1 MSLWNSPGGGRTAQ
15 NYGSTQ
21 RGFGGMESPSRA
33 SIDTSQRYHQLCDN
47 ISSSIF
53 AINNDSATL
62 DRAARQLGT
71 QADTDAFREKLHMTQ
86 QNANLTI
93 KSTTTA
99 LQDLATLV
107 AQGDKQQKLQSSR
120 LRNEFQEVVKRYSN
134 LQKTVATRQKYTM
147 YARPSAQARP
157 SGGGGSQS
165 GGWFDGQQPRSE
177 ETTALLDDAG
187 SPQSP
192 TQQQQQQ
199 YLRQDVDYEQAMLVE
214 REQRIRRIEADMLD
228 CNQIFK
234 DLANIVHE
242 QGDVIEEVPT
252 KDLLSARSRGCGGRR
267 SGPGHLLLHQVVPP
281 APTMA
286 SLHCCLHCARTC
298 RFSNVTGGN
307 RSETYA
313 MDAFSVK
320 IARSMFHVCICL
332 RKTDRKPLSCAPY
345 MRLKSSRAS
354 RVLLTR
360 G

>member
-21 RGFGGMESPSRA
+21 QGFGSMESPSRA

-99 LQDLATLV
+99 LQDLGTLV

-147 YARPSAQARP
+147 YARPSATAKP
-157 SGGGGSQS
+157 SGDRGSQTS
-165 GGWFDGQQPRSE
+165 GWFEQSRPE
-177 ETTALLDDAG
+177 ETTALLDDPG

-192 TQQQQQQ
+192 TLQQQQQQ
-199 YLRQDVDYEQAMLVE
+199 HLRQDMDYEQAMLVE

-242 QGDVIEEVPT
+242 QGDVIDTIEGNIENTQQNTSQAV
-252 KDLLSARSRGCGGRR
+252 DQLRSAANYQRKYR
-267 SGPGHLLLHQVVPP
+267 QK
-281 APTMA
+281 T
-286 SLHCCLHCARTC
+286 CCLLVLVVVVAAVVALVIY
-298 RFSNVTGGN
+298 FSI
-307 RSETYA
+307 
-313 MDAFSVK
+313 K
-320 IARSMFHVCICL
+320 
-332 RKTDRKPLSCAPY
+332 
-345 MRLKSSRAS
+345 
-354 RVLLTR
+354 
-360 G
+360 